1 MSEKTNC
8 LLLFLL
14 FFTFLKPPHKLLP
27 GYLLLLKLLSMKLIL
42 FHFISKNMQFNK
54 EMAQLNTTYFDLV
67 QIPMLLLS
75 VSNYSKTK
83 TALPFQTTCKQRSSQ
98 QHLTHCPVTKAFFK
112 PMQLSLLATGDVQL
126 TTLFPLFTNQ
136 SRRLWRTNI

>member
-14 FFTFLKPPHKLLP
+14 FFTFLKPHKLLP
-27 GYLLLLKLLSMKLIL
+27 GYLLLLKLLSMKWIL

-136 SRRLWRTNI
+136 LRRLWRTNI